1 MKFTLSW
8 LNNHLEHNKSTKEV
22 LDALVMLGLEVEE
35 VIDYKQ
41 LLSPYS
47 IGYIK
52 EATAHPNADKL
63 KVCKVDTINGE
74 LQIVCGAHNARAGIY
89 VVFGKVGTYVK
100 ALDIT
105 LKEANIRG
113 VASFGM
119 MLSEKEL
126 GISEEH
132 GAIIEFNNGKVGD
145 EIGSYLGLDDTLIE
159 IAITPNRGDC
169 LGVAGI
175 AKDLSAYWMN
185 SNGASAKLKNPAFLL
200 QGQELKALP
209 KTIEINNTSNI
220 AQRFALIKV
229 ENIDNNIVLPAY
241 ITRSLELIGQK
252 SINPIVDLFNYLCVD
267 INQPFHVYDFDKI
280 NNPKSVDLILAKQ
293 DDKFNGLDGVS
304 YNLKNNTPL
313 VMFDNQIGAIAGI
326 LGGMD
331 SSCDNNTKNI
341 LIEIANFDKEVIS
354 FAKRD
359 LAINTTSAYRFER
372 QIDSNPNLAYDNVV
386 YHIKKLFSG
395 AKITG
400 FSAVENEISKQ
411 ALELSLNYVNSILS
425 MGLTLNEVA
434 QILTR
439 LDFSIVKMDEVNKIL
454 HIMAPSYRNYIVNC
468 ADVVGDILRIYGSDK
483 LQSIKYLP
491 NNAKSVIYNKNHYLS
506 LIAKKNLANEKLYE
520 TINMSFISN
529 EEANIFGIYDDKL
542 TLSNPISNNLSIMRQ
557 SLAPSLTKIAK
568 ENINRGEKN
577 LAIFEVANVYK
588 NDGSQE
594 LVAGILLSGNAIVST
609 WQQGNKAFDVW
620 DIKLKLLNFLEA
632 MNINYS
638 AWGLDQKDIPSFY
651 HLGRGASYTMGRGNV
666 VAHFGQLNPMVLK
679 DLEIKQNIFCAEVFL
694 NRLPI
699 EFNIKQKPINLPNF
713 MPIERD
719 FAFLLNQDVSANEV
733 IKLIKAVDKKF
744 ITNVYL
750 FDVYQ
755 GDKIASNLKSLAIK
769 VIIQPLENNLSEE
782 EISTISNNIIN
793 TITTKLGGTLRD
805 K

>member
-8 LNNHLEHNKSTKEV
+8 LNQHLEHNKSTNEI

-35 VIDYKQ
+35 VIDYNK

-47 IGYIK
+47 IAYIK
-52 EATAHPNADKL
+52 ESTQHPGADKL
-63 KVCKVDTINGE
+63 KVCKVDTNQGE
-74 LQIVCGAHNARAGIY
+74 LQIVCGAHNAREGIY
-89 VVFGKVGTYVK
+89 VVFGKVGTYVQ

-126 GISEEH
+126 GISQEH
-132 GAIIEFNNGKVGD
+132 GAIIEFKDGKVGD
-145 EIGSYLGLDDTLIE
+145 NVASYLGLDDTLIE

-169 LGVAGI
+169 LGVLGI
-175 AKDLSAYWMN
+175 AKDLNAYW
-185 SNGASAKLKNPAFLL
+185 SNKQEKNVKLLNPPYLS
-200 QGQELKALP
+200 QSQELTKLP

-229 ENIDNNIVLPAY
+229 ENIDNNVVLPEY
-241 ITRSLELIGQK
+241 INRRLALIGQK
-252 SINPIVDLFNYLCVD
+252 SINPIVDLFNYLCID
-267 INQPFHVYDFDKI
+267 INQPFHAYDFDKL
-280 NNPKSVDLILAKQ
+280 NNAKSVDLVFAKQ
-293 DDKFNGLDGVS
+293 NDEFNGLDGITYKLQDNS
-304 YNLKNNTPL
+304 PL
-313 VMFDNQIGAIAGI
+313 VSFNNQIGAIAGI

-341 LIEIANFDKEVIS
+341 LIEIANFDKEVIG

-359 LAINTTSAYRFER
+359 LGINTTSAYRFER
-372 QIDSNPNLAYDNVV
+372 QIDSNPTLAYDSVV
-386 YHIKKLFSG
+386 YYIKKFFTNAQITSFSS
-395 AKITG
+395 
-400 FSAVENEISKQ
+400 FENQIEKPT
-411 ALELSLNYVNSILS
+411 LELSLKYVNSLLS
-425 MGLTLNEVA
+425 MDLTLNEVA
-434 QILTR
+434 EILQK
-439 LDFSIVKMDEVNKIL
+439 LDFIIVKSDEVNKTL
-454 HIMAPSYRNYIVNC
+454 HIIAPSYRNYIVNC

-491 NNAKSVIYNKNHYLS
+491 NTSKNIVYNKNHYLS

-520 TINMSFISN
+520 TINMSFISS
-529 EEANIFGIYDDKL
+529 EEAQIFGLYDDKL

-557 SLAPSLTKIAK
+557 SLLPSLTRIAK
-568 ENINRGEKN
+568 ENINRGDKN
-577 LAIFEVANVYK
+577 LAIFEVANIYK

-594 LVAGILLSGNAIVST
+594 LVAGILLSGNVMQST
-609 WQQGNKAFDVW
+609 WQGANVAFNVW
-620 DIKLKLLNFLEA
+620 DIKAKLLNFLEA
-632 MNINYS
+632 MNINYVS
-638 AWGLDQKDIPSFY
+638 WGLDQIEIPSFY

-666 VAHFGQLNPMVLK
+666 VAHFGELSPMILK
-679 DLEIKQNIFCAEVFL
+679 DLEIKQDIFCAEVFL

-699 EFNIKQKPINLPNF
+699 VFHMKQKPINLPSF

-719 FAFLLNQDVSANEV
+719 FAFLVPLNVSAGEV
-733 IKLIKAVDKKF
+733 IKLVKSVDKKF

-755 GDKIASNLKSLAIK
+755 GDKIASDLKSLAIK
-769 VIIQPLENNLSEE
+769 VIIQPLENNLVDEE
-782 EISTISNNIIN
+782 IN
-793 TITTKLGGTLRD
+793 TISSNIVNTIATKLGGILRD